1 MKKFAV
7 LLLALC
13 LMCGVLAGCASDKGN
28 IDDTDGVVTD
38 SPRDDDDNG
47 GIIDDM
53 TDGDKDGHN
62 DKDGD
67 KNGTTGGQND
77 KGGDQN
83 GTSGGQNGNSSGN
96 SGDTVPTSIPGQ
108 SPAVA
113 TQPVTP

>member
-38 SPRDDDDNG
+38 SPRDDDDDG

-53 TDGDKDGHN
+53 TDGDK
-62 DKDGD
+62 
-67 KNGTTGGQND
+67 GGQND
-77 KGGDQN
+77 MDSDRNDTSGDQN
-83 GTSGGQNGNSSGN
+83 GTSGGQNGSSGN
-96 SGDTVPTSIPGQ
+96 NDDTVPTSIPGQ